1 MRIRTVTTRL
11 SRANFKSHVQIAS
24 HVLHFD
30 LRKYTGAMMAAEESP
45 RKKRL
50 SPAERQQTIDK
61 LYKEGGFVIVNET
74 LVSVHRSG
82 PEGHGWDTVDY
93 GIPAVIATRDKLVM
107 CIADANTGAVVHK
120 FKIDSSS
127 QYTALKDHFHILRH
141 KGCGQEDS
149 FVYGFSFPD
158 VVIAR
163 TLLCAIS
170 ELVPSNPPSK
180 LRKLEEVEETDFG
193 DSVKPDVCEAGKAVK
208 EEEKEEA
215 IEEVDFR
222 FFTLGRKSKNKR
234 VLEISSP
241 TEFRHLGHVENKMH
255 IRRHSAREGMEVEKA
270 ETEPLTQPVE
280 PCNLSF
286 KPSVETP
293 GGGETISPADQT
305 SPSETTRPPITDIS
319 SKAEIE
325 FSIPEAPP
333 MSDQDSLLDEIKHFD
348 TTKLRPVSQEDIASM
363 PVSSDDNPYSMQ
375 SLLESGLEKMREKLQ
390 RQFSRMASICSNE
403 EEDEFAIEDLL
414 FVK

>member
-1 MRIRTVTTRL
+1 
-11 SRANFKSHVQIAS
+11 
-24 HVLHFD
+24 
-30 LRKYTGAMMAAEESP
+30 MAAERNTR
-45 RKKRL
+45 RKKL
-50 SPAERQQTIDK
+50 SPEERQQTIDK

-93 GIPAVIATRDKLVM
+93 GIPVVIATKDKLVM
-107 CIADANTGAVVHK
+107 CIADANTGAIVHK
-120 FKIDSSS
+120 FKIESSS
-127 QYTALKDHFHILRH
+127 QYTAMKDHFHIFRH
-141 KGCGQEDS
+141 EGCGREDS

-180 LRKLEEVEETDFG
+180 LHKLEEVEETDFG
-193 DSVKPDVCEAGKAVK
+193 DGVKLDVCEAGKAVK

-215 IEEVDFR
+215 IEEVDGC

-234 VLEISSP
+234 RDLEISPP
-241 TEFRHLGHVENKMH
+241 TDFRHLVNVENKMH
-255 IRRHSAREGMEVEKA
+255 LRKHFTGEGMEVEKA

-280 PCNLSF
+280 PSTLSF
-286 KPSVETP
+286 KPSAETP
-293 GGGETISPADQT
+293 GGGETSLADQT
-305 SPSETTRPPITDIS
+305 SPSETTRPPITEIS
-319 SKAEIE
+319 PKAEIE

-348 TTKLRPVSQEDIASM
+348 TTKLQPVSQEDIASV

-375 SLLESGLEKMREKLQ
+375 SLLKSGLEKMREKLQ

-403 EEDEFAIEDLL
+403 EEEEMDEFAIEGLL

>member
-1 MRIRTVTTRL
+1 M
-11 SRANFKSHVQIAS
+11 
-24 HVLHFD
+24 
-30 LRKYTGAMMAAEESP
+30 
-45 RKKRL
+45 
-50 SPAERQQTIDK
+50 
-61 LYKEGGFVIVNET
+61 IVNET

-93 GIPAVIATRDKLVM
+93 GIPAVIATKDKLVM

-141 KGCGQEDS
+141 KGCGREDS

-170 ELVPSNPPSK
+170 ELVSSDPPSK
-180 LRKLEEVEETDFG
+180 LHKLEEVEETDFG
-193 DSVKPDVCEAGKAVK
+193 DGVKLEAGKAVK
-208 EEEKEEA
+208 EEEREEA
-215 IEEVDFR
+215 IEEVDGH
-222 FFTLGRKSKNKR
+222 FFTLGRKPKNKRR

-241 TEFRHLGHVENKMH
+241 KDFRHLSHVEIKTTNV
-255 IRRHSAREGMEVEKA
+255 RRHSTGEGMEVEKA
-270 ETEPLTQPVE
+270 ETEPPTQPVE
-280 PCNLSF
+280 PSTLSF
-286 KPSVETP
+286 EDTKPSVETP

-305 SPSETTRPPITDIS
+305 SPSERTQLPITEIPPETEIEFS
-319 SKAEIE
+319 IPEIPPEMEIE

-333 MSDQDSLLDEIKHFD
+333 MSDQESLLDEIKHFD

-363 PVSSDDNPYSMQ
+363 SVSSEDDPFSMQ
-375 SLLESGLEKMREKLQ
+375 SLLKSGLEKMREKLQ
-390 RQFSRMASICSNE
+390 RQFSCMTSICGNE
-403 EEDEFAIEDLL
+403 EEEEMDEFSLEGLL
-414 FVK
+414 FVA

>member
-1 MRIRTVTTRL
+1 
-11 SRANFKSHVQIAS
+11 
-24 HVLHFD
+24 
-30 LRKYTGAMMAAEESP
+30 MMAAEESP

-127 QYTALKDHFHILRH
+127 QYAALKDHFHILRH
-141 KGCGQEDS
+141 KGCGREDS

-170 ELVPSNPPSK
+170 ELVSSNPPSK
-180 LRKLEEVEETDFG
+180 LRKVEEVEETDFG
-193 DSVKPDVCEAGKAVK
+193 DGVKLEAGKAVK
-208 EEEKEEA
+208 DEERQEV
-215 IEEVDFR
+215 IEEVDGH
-222 FFTLGRKSKNKR
+222 FFTLGRKPKNKRR

-241 TEFRHLGHVENKMH
+241 KDFRHLSHVEIKTH
-255 IRRHSAREGMEVEKA
+255 VRRHSTGEGMEA
-270 ETEPLTQPVE
+270 ETEPPTQAVE
-280 PCNLSF
+280 PSTLLFEDS
-286 KPSVETP
+286 KPSMEAP
-293 GGGETISPADQT
+293 GGGETKSPADQT
-305 SPSETTRPPITDIS
+305 SPSERIQPPIT
-319 SKAEIE
+319 EIPPETEIEFNIPEIPPETEMEFNIPEIPPETEME

-363 PVSSDDNPYSMQ
+363 SVLSEDDPYSMQ
-375 SLLESGLEKMREKLQ
+375 SLLKSGLEKMREKLQ
-390 RQFSRMASICSNE
+390 HQFSRMTSICGNE
-403 EEDEFAIEDLL
+403 EEEERDEFALEGLL
-414 FVK
+414 FVA

>member
-1 MRIRTVTTRL
+1 
-11 SRANFKSHVQIAS
+11 
-24 HVLHFD
+24 
-30 LRKYTGAMMAAEESP
+30 MAAEESP

-127 QYTALKDHFHILRH
+127 QYAALKDHFHILRH

-170 ELVPSNPPSK
+170 ELVSSDPPSK

-193 DSVKPDVCEAGKAVK
+193 DGVKLEAGKAVK
-208 EEEKEEA
+208 EKEREEV
-215 IEEVDFR
+215 IEEVDGH
-222 FFTLGRKSKNKR
+222 FFTLGRKPKSKRR

-241 TEFRHLGHVENKMH
+241 KDFRHLSHVEIKTH
-255 IRRHSAREGMEVEKA
+255 VRRHSTGMEGMEA
-270 ETEPLTQPVE
+270 ETEPPTQAVE
-280 PCNLSF
+280 PSTLLF
-286 KPSVETP
+286 EDIKPSVETP
-293 GGGETISPADQT
+293 GSDETISPADQT
-305 SPSETTRPPITDIS
+305 SPSERIQPPST
-319 SKAEIE
+319 EIPPETEMEFNIPEIPPETEME

-348 TTKLRPVSQEDIASM
+348 TTKLRPVSQEDITSM
-363 PVSSDDNPYSMQ
+363 SVSSEDDPFSMQ
-375 SLLESGLEKMREKLQ
+375 SLLKSGLEKMREKLQ
-390 RQFSRMASICSNE
+390 HQFSRMTSICGNE
-403 EEDEFAIEDLL
+403 EEEERDEFALEGLL
-414 FVK
+414 FVA